1 MIVHQYRLVIPT
13 VVDEGNS
20 RNEIHLES
28 TGNHSLKVKSS
39 ALLATEEATKRVF
52 DSPLSKHRWW
62 LVIPCLLII
71 TPVTV
76 PDTLLMND
84 FMVRRYEH
92 LYRLDSFGKGQR
104 RACRELSTSTL
115 GYWYLQ
121 QYSSIE
127 VDYNIDQQNTAEF
140 NVKKLFYDVDPFH
153 NRYCFTR
160 IKLRYNWPT
169 SSTLST
175 VHR

>member
-140 NVKKLFYDVDPFH
+140 NDVERIREEILFNPENLCKIVLLELDI
-153 NRYCFTR
+153 R
-160 IKLRYNWPT
+160 
-169 SSTLST
+169 
-175 VHR
+175 